1 MKEVLKS
8 LKENATSR
16 LKNPIVGAFALSW
29 CALNINGLTVFI
41 LSSSTEKIKIASNK
55 VWSFNGDLL
64 IPLSIAIL
72 YLLLLP
78 ILNLAYE
85 FINDGVI
92 NSFRDKRQNK
102 TDKERFVRQKST
114 VGAKIE
120 ADEEYIRKLKDQE
133 IENWLQE
140 KALRNKQFIEQKSKY
155 SSLLV
160 LLSEKEQQFS
170 QSRAQYVAEIES
182 LKSKQVS
189 ISTQL
194 DLVESDTASKLSYL
208 EITLN
213 ELGRILDGVENANGL
228 TTSQD
233 IKELRGKIEEVRSK
247 FGIWDDIP
255 F

>member
-1 MKEVLKS
+1 
-8 LKENATSR
+8 
-16 LKNPIVGAFALSW
+16 
-29 CALNINGLTVFI
+29 
-41 LSSSTEKIKIASNK
+41 
-55 VWSFNGDLL
+55 
-64 IPLSIAIL
+64 
-72 YLLLLP
+72 
-78 ILNLAYE
+78 
-85 FINDGVI
+85 
-92 NSFRDKRQNK
+92 
-102 TDKERFVRQKST
+102 
-114 VGAKIE
+114 
-120 ADEEYIRKLKDQE
+120 
-133 IENWLQE
+133 
-140 KALRNKQFIEQKSKY
+140 QFIEQKSKY

-208 EITLN
+208 EITLH